1 MISSITGFERLMI
14 NRNKETQRL
23 QALVDEQA
31 EQIDSLLKTVE
42 ALVIACEQ
50 AADKERDKCAA
61 DYLQDCVNAVE
72 AARLEEREAINL
84 DHRIAQ
90 AAGAKKGKKGYW
102 EFDEHELK
110 VFIELSRES
119 EREACAVACESLKL
133 SDDYYTHFYVEAIR
147 ARGNK

>member
-1 MISSITGFERLMI
+1 MNERL
-14 NRNKETQRL
+14 KEL
-23 QALVDEQA
+23 AVQAGLESVSDNLFYAYNENLERFAELV
-31 EQIDSLLKTVE
+31 
-42 ALVIACEQ
+42 
-50 AADKERDKCAA
+50 R
-61 DYLQDCVNAVE
+61 QD
-72 AARLEEREAINL
+72 EREAINI